1 MRKLLFWGVVL
12 TPAYASVTLQNLNPY
27 AEFTDSTR
35 IESIAGVLMS
45 TVAAGSEVFCEADY
59 AQGTAAHF
67 YQDFTQSGGVFEPPD
82 VSGYAEGSILSYA
95 CGVRDATTLE
105 DMNFREPPVLF
116 DSSSSTGKILV
127 TFTGTCSPDLPMF
140 GNSSITNLGTY
151 NGTRQYAANVSST
164 LSFQCLQPYATAI
177 TATAQLSLQPKEIS
191 DFISDAVFSLPLEFS
206 ETNDWKTFHT
216 EKTLVFDL
224 GTEKPHLSYY
234 EALDTCQSQLCKG
247 SLLLEYGF
255 SKKALVTD
263 LMNSTL
269 MYRAVRDEF
278 GVCNSAIVDEERI
291 YTTQE
296 ACYGKYALLH
306 DVVNETDG
314 NFLHPLECPFHDDLV
329 ISSPANVQACFDTE
343 SEFDNTCE
351 ASLGRT
357 SDASLLG
364 GVFTKVLT
372 NTQVNRSFSYTF
384 VDTLTGSQRRF
395 QTVPLLNISIEPIF
409 LEPDQLYFFIK
420 FNLTSFTEP
429 DAVKLHDP
437 VTGWSRSI
445 SLSAQLEVQDIP
457 RQVQHIDLV
466 GKVRTGCG
474 YEDMSLLHSGAVPL
488 PIFEAGVTS
497 GKFVQ
502 VDPCQDLFLYY
513 RDKYQQHALSISGAV
528 GISRLETAQVRVC
541 GVNTTGCELSNDVVI
556 PQGSSS
562 DIWAH
567 INGACH
573 FQQDIGVDSDGQQL
587 QKTSYVAE
595 GETIGYVLMDQASGT
610 TAHAPV
616 MCGGFCT
623 DGVVRLP
630 DLSLDWEIEFS
641 VEKNVVVFTTDQD
654 KAAYNDFKFNSNG
667 ERDYVLQKTAFLA
680 NPADSVCRADG
691 SLAGSVPTSME
702 APFGCLVYQ
711 DTSDELGH
719 FNLST
724 ASVFSGVN
732 GAMDMIDYLSSCGH
746 RPEDQS
752 GGEAQLVQQFKIDYT
767 DTNQTETFCHS
778 SLVSVLLETKI
789 VGLSSATLAVSEVVN
804 QADGNQIGVSIGN
817 VAFEQCVGGYKV
829 VSTVDLEHDIVGET
843 WTVDDTG
850 SDFEAS
856 MVPGFEAVQWESECR
871 DVCVSEPQY
880 LTNWTNGTQ
889 TLLAGVQASGGAKA
903 AVAFEVSIAGS
914 PCAIVDNFDGSG
926 EVIVDL
932 YTAEGSV
939 CSDSDTRANKQP
951 FADQSLCS
959 HLTFDHLGDFE
970 LTVTGTMMTRKHQ
983 GGLAHVLCEEI
994 GDPGCIGDPRGTMFQ
1009 AGKTLN
1015 ATHNTATSSGIF
1027 QLEQS
1032 DSFSN
1037 ITYIVFWEQNYM
1049 GNTRRLRS
1057 THTFGESQMSS
1068 MSVLTIL
1075 PSNAQMGG
1083 SPGEITYDVA
1093 TGIPAFVTSP
1103 SASITPSTTDK
1114 SSTSWGLILAIAG
1127 GVVIGGA
1134 YMYYKRKPSYKKL
1147 INQGANNLRE
1157 SQLKK
1162 AGYKRVKRY
1171 EHLKSEFTTD
1181 F

>member
-1 MRKLLFWGVVL
+1 VL
-12 TPAYASVTLQNLNPY
+12 V
-27 AEFTDSTR
+27 
-35 IESIAGVLMS
+35 S

-59 AQGTAAHF
+59 ARGTAAHF
-67 YQDFTQSGGVFEPPD
+67 YQDFTQSSGVFQPPD
-82 VSGYAEGSILSYA
+82 VSGYAEGSILAFA

-116 DSSSSTGKILV
+116 DSFSSTGKILV
-127 TFTGTCSPDLPMF
+127 TFTGTCSPDFPMF

-151 NGTRQYAANVSST
+151 NGTQQYAANVSST

-206 ETNDWKTFHT
+206 KTSDWKTFHT

-224 GTEKPHLSYY
+224 GTEKPHFSYY

-255 SKKALVTD
+255 SRKALVTD

-278 GVCNSAIVDEERI
+278 GICNAVIVDEERI

-314 NFLHPLECPFHDDLV
+314 NFLDPLECPFHDNVV
-329 ISSPANVQACFDTE
+329 ISSPTNVQACFDTE

-351 ASLGRT
+351 ASLERAG
-357 SDASLLG
+357 DASLLG
-364 GVFTKVLT
+364 GVFKEVLT
-372 NTQVNRSFSYTF
+372 DTQVNRSFSYTF
-384 VDTLTGSQRRF
+384 VDILSGAQRRF

-420 FNLTSFTEP
+420 FNLTSSFTEA

-445 SLSAQLEVQDIP
+445 SLSAHMEVEDIP

-466 GKVRTGCG
+466 GKVRTGCDF
-474 YEDMSLLHSGAVPL
+474 EEMSLLHGGAVSL
-488 PIFEAGVTS
+488 PILEAGVTS
-497 GKFVQ
+497 GRFVQ

-513 RDKYQQHALSISGAV
+513 RDRYQQHELTISGAV
-528 GISRLETAQVRVC
+528 GIARLETAQVRVC

-567 INGACH
+567 INGTCH
-573 FQQDIGVDSDGQQL
+573 FQQNLGVDSDGQQL
-587 QKTSYVAE
+587 QGTAYVAE

-616 MCGGFCT
+616 ICGGFCAN
-623 DGVVRLP
+623 DVVRLP

-641 VEKNVVVFTTDQD
+641 VEKNVVVFTADQD

-702 APFGCLVYQ
+702 APFGCLVYD
-711 DTSDELGH
+711 DTSDELGF
-719 FNLST
+719 FNLTT
-724 ASVFSGVN
+724 ASVFSGIN
-732 GAMDMIDYLSSCGH
+732 GAMDMIDYLTSCGH
-746 RPEDQS
+746 RPEGRS
-752 GGEAQLVQQFKIDYT
+752 GGEAQLVQQFKIDYV
-767 DTNQTETFCHS
+767 DNRTETFCHA
-778 SLVSVLLETKI
+778 SLVSVFLETKI

-817 VAFEQCVGGYKV
+817 VAFEQCVGGYRAV
-829 VSTVDLEHDIVGET
+829 ATVDLTHSIDGET

-856 MVPGFEAVQWESECR
+856 MVPGFEAVQWQSECR

-880 LTNWTNGTQ
+880 LTNWTNGTKS
-889 TLLAGVQASGGAKA
+889 LMAEVQASGGAKA
-903 AVAFEVSIAGS
+903 VVSFEVAIAGS
-914 PCAIVDNFDGSG
+914 PCAVVADFDGSG
-926 EVIVDL
+926 EVVVDL
-932 YTAEGSV
+932 YTTEGAT
-939 CSDSDTRANKQP
+939 CSASDTRANKSP
-951 FADQSLCS
+951 FADQTLCS
-959 HLTFDHLGDFE
+959 HLTFNHLGNFE
-970 LTVTGTMMTRKHQ
+970 LKVTGSMMTRKHQ
-983 GGLAHVLCEEI
+983 SGLAHVLCEEA
-994 GDPGCIGDPRGTMFQ
+994 GDPGCIGDPRGLMFQ
-1009 AGKTLN
+1009 VGRTLN
-1015 ATHNTATSSGIF
+1015 ATHNEATSSGMF
-1027 QLEQS
+1027 QLDQS

-1037 ITYIVFWEQNYM
+1037 LTYILFWEQNYM
-1049 GNTRRLRS
+1049 GNSRRLRS
-1057 THTFGESQMSS
+1057 THLFGESQMSS
-1068 MSVLTIL
+1068 ISVLTIL
-1075 PSNAQMGG
+1075 PSNAQMGDSTSG
-1083 SPGEITYDVA
+1083 ITYDETSGGTA
-1093 TGIPAFVTSP
+1093 YSTSP
-1103 SASITPSTTDK
+1103 SATPSTTP
-1114 SSTSWGLILAIAG
+1114 SSSAETSTNWWLILGIAG
-1127 GVVIGGA
+1127 GALVVIGGA
-1134 YMYYKRKPSYKKL
+1134 YMYTKGTAGAFNNVKR
-1147 INQGANNLRE
+1147 NQFKSNQLKHSE
-1157 SQLKK
+1157 LKK
-1162 AGYKRVKRY
+1162 AGYKKVNRY
-1171 EHLKSEFTTD
+1171 ERFTTD